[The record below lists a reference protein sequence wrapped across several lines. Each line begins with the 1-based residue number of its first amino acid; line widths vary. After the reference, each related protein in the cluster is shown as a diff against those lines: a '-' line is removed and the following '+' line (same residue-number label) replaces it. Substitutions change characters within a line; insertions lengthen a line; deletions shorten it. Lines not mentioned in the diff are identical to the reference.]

1 MTGIR
6 KHHGKE
12 FKLKVVL
19 AALSGEKNLSQLA
32 SEYGVHTTQIKEW
45 KAQALEAAGERF
57 SKRRGKRKQES
68 PEARL
73 YEEIGRLKVEL
84 DFLSGK
90 LGR

>member
-6 KHHGKE
+6 KYHGKD

-45 KAQALEAAGERF
+45 KTQALEAVGERF
-57 SKRRGKRKQES
+57 AQRRGKKQES
-68 PEARL
+68 PESRL

-90 LGR
+90 LGS